1 MDDVAEVP
9 EPGDVGEDAGIAEVR
24 SALAVQSRDRAVR
37 LARASRIVFG
47 LGVATAVLLVVVWVL
62 GAVGTSES
70 GFRILA
76 LAGCHLLAQRCRLD
90 AVEADDGG
98 WLAMPDDT
106 WNLYFTDLARKLAA
120 WHRAHPEV
128 DCAWRCVE
136 AGNIPRPWSELA
148 ALVARGGD
156 RG

>member
-1 MDDVAEVP
+1 MDETTTLRTVESIARME
-9 EPGDVGEDAGIAEVR
+9 ARIAELTAER
-24 SALAVQSRDRAVR
+24 DAALAAVDAVR
-37 LARASRIVFG
+37 ADYAPRHEPP
-47 LGVATAVLLVVVWVL
+47 TA
-62 GAVGTSES
+62 EE
-70 GFRILA
+70 
-76 LAGCHLLAQRCRLD
+76 LD